1 MISPQ
6 NLHRI
11 LFTSIFM
18 LTPAFLFIL
27 QHFLPLVN
35 RIVFN
40 VEHNSRCGTSVEGF
54 ALKLLNG
61 VWNTPYPAFPNCFAI
76 LDRFPPPTGRKRR
89 ARRLSKLLRNFGQ
102 VSASYGA
109 ETARSPWSLQERKNH
124 GAAAA
129 TCSAVNLSPASRLN
143 HRHST
148 RLAPLSAVFL

>member
-61 VWNTPYPAFPNCFAI
+61 VWNTPYPAIP
-76 LDRFPPPTGRKRR
+76 KRIR
-89 ARRLSKLLRNFGQ
+89 VFGL
-102 VSASYGA
+102 VSASCGA

>member
-18 LTPAFLFIL
+18 LTTAFLFIL
-27 QHFLPLVN
+27 QHFLRLVN

-40 VEHNSRCGTSVEGF
+40 VEHNSRCGTPVEGF
-54 ALKLLNG
+54 ALNLLNG

-89 ARRLSKLLRNFGQ
+89 ARR
-102 VSASYGA
+102 GA
-109 ETARSPWSLQERKNH
+109 YKREKITVQRRQPVPQSISP
-124 GAAAA
+124 
-129 TCSAVNLSPASRLN
+129 P
-143 HRHST
+143 
-148 RLAPLSAVFL
+148 PPD